1 MSSIATSSALRVDRK
16 VISQT
21 ALVAGITL
29 IGVALRLYR
38 IGDWSFWIDEIIT
51 VQAAQGLTA
60 WDVTQYPAFLAFV
73 GAAMGILGT
82 SEWSAR
88 LVPALVGVVTI
99 PSLYLIA
106 RRMFDAKVA
115 LVAVLL
121 PALSPWHIYWSQNA
135 RFYTIVLLLFT
146 TALFAFYVAI
156 EDDRPSYLVIAGALL
171 FLAARE
177 RVFAMFLIPIAGL
190 YLILVYLLPFE
201 RPKGLTKRNLAL
213 LLVLGGGLTL
223 MFSLPFLQSPAQ
235 WTDTFN
241 RINTG
246 PIWLASGVAF
256 YVGIPTITLAAFM
269 GVYLLQRRDRAAL
282 LLVIAAIIPLAG
294 VMLLSLVQYA
304 ANRHV
309 FMTLPSYLILAAVG
323 VRELIK
329 RSDQGVRLMAIG
341 ILMVLVLTSL
351 SENVLY
357 YQYQNGNRDDWK
369 GAFEILQ
376 TKMQP
381 GDLVVSSDPRLS
393 DYYLGRPTVGMQ
405 GLALEVLESTERP
418 MWLVEDMNTAQRF
431 PEIANWIDQN
441 TELVANLDVHVRARN
456 FVMRV
461 YSFTPPN

>member
-1 MSSIATSSALRVDRK
+1 MSSIATSAALRVDRK

-21 ALVAGITL
+21 ALVVGITL
-29 IGVALRLYR
+29 IGVALRLYQ
-38 IGDWSFWIDEIIT
+38 IGDWSFWIDEMIT

-88 LVPALVGVVTI
+88 LIPAIVGVLTI
-99 PSLYLIA
+99 PALYLIS
-106 RRMFDAKVA
+106 RRMFDEKVA
-115 LVAVLL
+115 LIAVLL
-121 PALSPWHIYWSQNA
+121 LALSPWHIYWSQNA

-156 EDDRPSYLVIAGALL
+156 EDDRPSYLVISGALL

-177 RVFAMFLIPIAGL
+177 RVFAMFLVPIAGL
-190 YLILVYLLPFE
+190 YLVLVYILPFE
-201 RPKGLTKRNLAL
+201 KPKGLTRRNVVL
-213 LLVLGGGLTL
+213 LLMLGGGLTL
-223 MFSLPFLQSPAQ
+223 LFSLPFLQIPSQ
-235 WTDTFN
+235 WTETFD

-246 PIWLASGVAF
+246 PLWLASGVAF
-256 YVGIPTITLAAFM
+256 YVGIPAIVIGAFSGM
-269 GVYLLQRRDRAAL
+269 YLLQRKDRAAL

-294 VMLLSLVQYA
+294 VMFLSLVQYA
-304 ANRHV
+304 ANRYV

-329 RSDQGVRLMAIG
+329 RSDPGVRLMAAG
-341 ILMVLVLTSL
+341 LLTVLVLTSL

-369 GAFEILQ
+369 GAFEILRAE
-376 TKMQP
+376 MQP

-393 DYYLGRPTVGMQ
+393 DYYLGRSTVGMQ
-405 GLALEVLESTERP
+405 GLALEVLESAATP
-418 MWLVEDMNTAQRF
+418 VWLVEDMNTAQRF

-441 TELVANLDVHVRARN
+441 AELVVNLDVHVRARN

-461 YSFTPPN
+461 YSYTPPN